1 MASSGCLLHP
11 LLGILLIFNCL
22 RYVGMKAWY
31 RYGKIEE
38 NFDTKDKNRFEKL
51 DDNAWRKEAT

>member
-1 MASSGCLLHP
+1 
-11 LLGILLIFNCL
+11 
-22 RYVGMKAWY
+22 MKAWY